1 MGTCLSE
8 PIQPEEQSSH
18 VLGWTGQD
26 LVLRWALWQP
36 EDDYNYHHVPPPDA
50 LVGPPHRTRGTKG
63 KTIIPNPEA
72 AAWAAC
78 NKFDGLSNNTTQR
91 SPQNTQS
98 RGILSQTIRIAAS
111 NALHRPIISQRIPQ
125 RLSLSPPQIISI
137 KQWVN
142 IIEKES
148 RQKLNPLQK
157 LSVQNFWIN
166 THLTRHSAFFQARP

>member
-8 PIQPEEQSSH
+8 SIHPEEQSSH
-18 VLGWTGQD
+18 VLGWTGRD

-36 EDDYNYHHVPPPDA
+36 EDDNNYHLLPHDDMGN
-50 LVGPPHRTRGTKG
+50 LLLGPPHRTRGTKG

-78 NKFDGLSNNTTQR
+78 NKYDGLSNNTTQR
-91 SPQNTQS
+91 SQHNTQS

-111 NALHRPIISQRIPQ
+111 NALRRPIISQRIPQ

-157 LSVQNFWIN
+157 IICTKLLDKYTSN
-166 THLTRHSAFFQARP
+166 TP